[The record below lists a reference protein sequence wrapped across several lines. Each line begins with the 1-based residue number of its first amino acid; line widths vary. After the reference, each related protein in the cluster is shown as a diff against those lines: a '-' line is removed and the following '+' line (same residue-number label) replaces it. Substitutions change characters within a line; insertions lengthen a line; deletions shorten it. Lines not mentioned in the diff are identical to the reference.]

1 MKILKSKTSHLKKII
16 LKISDLTY
24 NYHYEKYNPKLT
36 DGVGDI
42 KDIMNKPIEII
53 KHTISETPRYGAG
66 GKIYKEK
73 LYSVIKGNQRIT
85 QAVRLGYTHIES
97 VIIDEEHPNCGTD
110 DCCKEC

>member
-1 MKILKSKTSHLKKII
+1 MKILKSKTSHLKKTT

-24 NYHYEKYNPKLT
+24 NRYYEKYNPKLT

-42 KDIMNKPIEII
+42 KDIMNNPIEII

-73 LYSVIKGNQRIT
+73 LYSVIKGNQRVT
-85 QAVRLGYTHIES
+85 QAVRLGYSHIEA
-97 VIIDEEHPNCGTD
+97 IIKP
-110 DCCKEC
+110 